1 VNQTTSTTFVAA
13 IADWKHVVDRLGVAL
28 VLDVMDGKG
37 LRQQALKPGIIP
49 RTSAGVTLGRAK
61 TFLWMDF
68 AHDDPN
74 TYELELK
81 GVDSVQDDDFIVCAT
96 GNSHRSGIWG
106 ELLTTAAVKRNAAGI
121 VTDGGVRD
129 VAQIEALQFPVYSR
143 YLSPYDS
150 FNRQKVTEYD
160 VAVEIDGVS
169 IQPGDIVVA
178 DRDGVAIVPARIAD
192 EVLKDVLAKAGREDQ
207 FRDAVKNGSSLF
219 NAYQK
224 YHVL

>member
-1 VNQTTSTTFVAA
+1 MAA
-13 IADWKHVVDRLGVAL
+13 IADWKHVADRLGVAL

-37 LRQQALKPGIIP
+37 LKQQALKPGIIP
-49 RTSAGVTLGRAK
+49 RTSQGVTLGRAK

-68 AHDDPN
+68 AHDDPD

-81 GVDSVQDDDFIVCAT
+81 GVDSVQEDDFIVCAT
-96 GNSHRSGIWG
+96 GDSYRSGIWG
-106 ELLTTAAVKRNAAGI
+106 ELLTTAAVRRHAVGI

-129 VAQIEALQFPVYSR
+129 VAQIEAMRFPVYSR

-150 FNRQKVTEYD
+150 FNRQKVVAYD
-160 VAVEIDGVS
+160 VVVEIDGVS
-169 IQPGDIVVA
+169 IRPGDIVVA

-192 EVLKDVLAKAGREDQ
+192 EVLKDVMAKAGREDQ
-207 FRDAVKNGSSLF
+207 FRDAVKNGSGLF
-219 NAYQK
+219 EAYQK